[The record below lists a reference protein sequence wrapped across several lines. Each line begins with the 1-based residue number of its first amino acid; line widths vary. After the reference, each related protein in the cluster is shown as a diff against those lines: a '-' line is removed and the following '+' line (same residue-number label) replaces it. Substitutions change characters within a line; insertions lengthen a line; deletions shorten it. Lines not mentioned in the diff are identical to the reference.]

1 MNFKENVRIA
11 IMAIRANKMRSFLT
25 MLGIIIGVGSVI
37 AIMTIGT
44 TGKDFL
50 IDKINEAGG
59 QSVYISVNNK
69 SDGRY
74 SISGLTED
82 DLELIKSIDKVQYV
96 LPEISD
102 MGGLSTKLVPD
113 GYCSIDGVTEDYQKA
128 MDVKVDYGR
137 WFSSDELKAHSK
149 VCIVSHKT
157 ARKFFKTDNPI
168 GKTIDVKCNDQLVTF
183 KIVGVSTD
191 VESTLFSTD
200 DMESMMSSWGIDF
213 NFDKIGY
220 IYAPV
225 TTVMDIYGMSNYSGV
240 SVLAYDVM
248 ELDRVGQMAVNM
260 LNARHGVFDD
270 SVFEYQN
277 MATLVDLL
285 DTVINVFT
293 IFISSVG
300 AISLIVGGVGVMN
313 IMLVSVTER
322 TREIGIRKAL
332 GARTNTILFQ
342 FLTESVIICM
352 IGGLIGMAIGF
363 GLSFAVSVVM
373 GAPVSF
379 KISTILIAVGFSSA
393 VGIFFGI
400 YPARKAAKMP
410 PIEALRQT
418 G

>member
-59 QSVYISVNNK
+59 QSVYVSVDNK
-69 SDGRY
+69 SEGRY
-74 SISGLTED
+74 SITGLTDD
-82 DLELIKSIDKVQYV
+82 DLELIKSIDLVSYV
-96 LPEISD
+96 LPEYSA
-102 MGGLSTKLVPD
+102 MGGLSTRLVPD
-113 GYCSIDGVTEDYQKA
+113 GFCSVDGVTEDYQKA
-128 MDVKVDYGR
+128 MDIKVDFGR
-137 WFSSDELKAHSK
+137 WFSEDELKAHSK

-157 ARKFFKTDNPI
+157 AQKFFKTDNPI
-168 GKTIDVKCNDQLVTF
+168 GQTVDVNINDQLVSF
-183 KIVGVSTD
+183 KIIGVSTD
-191 VESTLFSTD
+191 VESSLFSTD
-200 DMESMMSSWGIDF
+200 DIESMMGSWGIEF
-213 NFDKIGY
+213 SFDKIGY
-220 IYAPV
+220 VYTPV
-225 TTVMDIYGMSNYSGV
+225 TTMMEIYGEAEYSGV

-248 ELDRVGQMAVNM
+248 DLDRVGEMAVGM
-260 LNARHGVFDD
+260 LNARHGVLNNT
-270 SVFEYQN
+270 VYAYQN

-300 AISLIVGGVGVMN
+300 AISLVVGGVGVMN

-332 GARTNTILFQ
+332 GARTDTILFQ
-342 FLTESVIICM
+342 FLTESVIICV
-352 IGGLIGMAIGF
+352 IGGLIGMAVGSGIS
-363 GLSFAVSVVM
+363 LVISLLM

-379 KISTILIAVGFSSA
+379 RISTILIAVGFSSA